1 MGAHRQ
7 QRHRQG
13 LALAGP
19 GDPRW
24 GDLDGAL
31 RAFLPDTKH
40 RQWRIRCGWTVTS
53 DDGELLNVFLPQAK
67 SARSARAPETG
78 SDDASL

>member
-1 MGAHRQ
+1 MTFTLTLKRSEVSGHAGAIQ
-7 QRHRQG
+7 C
-13 LALAGP
+13 
-19 GDPRW
+19 
-24 GDLDGAL
+24 DLDGAL

-53 DDGELLNVFLPQAK
+53 DDGELLNVFLSQAK